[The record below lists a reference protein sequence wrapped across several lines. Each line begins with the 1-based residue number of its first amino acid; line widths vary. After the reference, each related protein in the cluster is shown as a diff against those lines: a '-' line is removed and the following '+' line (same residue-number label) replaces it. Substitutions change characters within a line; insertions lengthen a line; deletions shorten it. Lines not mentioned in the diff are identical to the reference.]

1 MRVVIIGA
9 GKVGFSLAQM
19 MTSEGHDVIVVESNQ
34 QRGGIINE
42 KLDVQ
47 VVGGN
52 GASPKLQ
59 QMIKIHTAD
68 LVVAVTDSDEIN
80 VLACMF
86 AKQSGVPKTVA
97 RVRNVEYAN
106 DAAFMNNKSLG
117 VDVFINPE
125 QVTAEAISHYIKIPE
140 AKNINYFDNKQ
151 LVMVELLVEAD
162 NPMIG
167 VALKDTD
174 KSLPYLVTAIIRQD
188 AFIIPNGYEVIQEGD
203 CIFLM
208 STSANLLEVERILG
222 FHREKVENVMI
233 LGGGRLGYYLA
244 SRLEQTDVHVKI
256 VEKDMKRCEFL
267 SAMLNKTVVLNGDA
281 SDTDILLE
289 EGISAVD
296 TLVTSTEDDKLN
308 VLVCLLGSQLGAKK
322 TVAQIRRSDYMPL
335 IESVGIDVT
344 VSPRILT
351 CEAILKFV
359 RKGNIESLTL
369 IESGDAEVIDF
380 IVTERHRRLVGKQI
394 KDIDFP
400 KGAIISSIDR
410 KELIF
415 IPNGSDEIHA
425 GDRITIFAVKQS
437 VRKVEKLINI

>member
-19 MTSEGHDVIVVESNQ
+19 MTSEGHDVIVVEQDS
-34 QRGGIINE
+34 QRGAIIND

-59 QMIKIHTAD
+59 KMIKMQTTD
-68 LVVAVTDSDEIN
+68 LVIAVTDSDEVN

-97 RVRNVEYAN
+97 RVRNVEYAS
-106 DAAFMNNKSLG
+106 DSDFMNNSHLG

-151 LVMVELLVEAD
+151 LVMVELLVGPD

-167 VALKDTD
+167 VQLKDTD
-174 KSLPYLVTAIIRQD
+174 KRLPYLVTAIIRQNS
-188 AFIIPNGYEVIQEGD
+188 FIIPNGFEAIQEGD
-203 CIFLM
+203 YIFLM
-208 STSANLLEVERILG
+208 STSAHLLEVERILG

-244 SRLEQTDVHVKI
+244 SLLEKTDVHVKI
-256 VEKDMKRCEFL
+256 VEKDMKRCEYL
-267 SAMLNKTVVLNGDA
+267 SAMLNKTVVLSGDA
-281 SDTDILLE
+281 SDTDILQE
-289 EGISAVD
+289 EGISQVD

-322 TVAQIRRSDYMPL
+322 TIAQIRRSDYLPL
-335 IESVGIDVT
+335 IESVGIDVS

-351 CEAILKFV
+351 CEAILKYV

-380 IVTERHRRLVGKQI
+380 IVTERHRRLIGKQI
-394 KDIDFP
+394 KDINFP
-400 KGAIISSIDR
+400 KGSIISSIDR
-410 KELIF
+410 KERIF
-415 IPNGSDEIHA
+415 IPNGSDEILA
-425 GDRITIFAVKQS
+425 GDRITIFAMKQS